1 VKNVVGIMIEIV
13 LNLCT
18 VLDNMDILT
27 TLILPIHELS
37 FHFSVSYSIS
47 LINDLQ
53 LSEYR
58 SLTSLVK
65 FIPKYS
71 TLFEAVEMGLFSQF
85 LFDSSL
91 LLLKLLAN
99 FYILILYPATLLNSF
114 ISSNRL
120 FGWTL

>member
-91 LLLKLLAN
+91 LLLKLLTN